1 MTKNIREQVV
11 NLLLE
16 IERDKSYAQLAL
28 KNELKDITGPDKGF
42 MTEVVYGTLKY
53 QIKLDY
59 IIDQFSKTPVRKMKP
74 LIRQLFRMSVY
85 QLMYLDKVPASA
97 VINEAVKIAKKRK
110 FVSLS
115 GFVNGVLRTIDRERN
130 NIKYPSKEKE
140 TVRYM
145 SVMYSLPEWMI
156 ETWLKSYDM
165 TKVEAICSA
174 LNERAQVCIRVNTL
188 KATKE
193 EVIKRLEAEGVTVMP
208 GEFLDE
214 AMYLKNVDNIQNMSS
229 FKEGLWTVQ
238 DESAMLV
245 GKVIAPKAG
254 ERILDL
260 CSAPG
265 GKSIHMAELMQNK
278 GEIISCDIH
287 PHKLELIAK
296 NAERMG
302 VTIIKPTLQDGT
314 ICNEAFVE
322 RFDRILVD
330 APCSG
335 LGIMKRKPDIRYNKE
350 ATDLEDIA
358 AIQRAILTQAV
369 KYLKPE
375 GILVYST
382 CTISKAENE
391 EMVAFMTN
399 ELGLEL
405 NKIVDTIPKVL
416 QKEVERESMI
426 QILPQIAGTDGFF
439 IAGLKKRGI

>member
-1 MTKNIREQVV
+1 MTSNIREQIV

-28 KNELKDITGPDKGF
+28 KNELKKITGPDKGF

-53 QIKLDY
+53 QIQLDY

-74 LIRQLFRMSVY
+74 LIRQILRMSVY

-110 FVSLS
+110 FQSLS
-115 GFVNGVLRTIDRERN
+115 GFVNGVLRNIERGKAHIQYPN
-130 NIKYPSKEKE
+130 MASNPIKYFSI
-140 TVRYM
+140 
-145 SVMYSLPEWMI
+145 MYSLPEWMI
-156 ETWLKSYDM
+156 ATWLKAYDFQ
-165 TKVEAICSA
+165 KVEAICKA
-174 LNERAQVCIRVNTL
+174 LNERAKVCARVNTL
-188 KATKE
+188 KTSKE
-193 EVIKRLEAEGVTVMP
+193 ALIKALNLEGVEVLP
-208 GEFLDE
+208 GEFLEE
-214 AMYLKNVDNIQNMSS
+214 AMYLKNIDDLQNMPS
-229 FKEGLWTVQ
+229 FKAGKWTVQ

-245 GKVIAPKAG
+245 AKVVAPQKG
-254 ERILDL
+254 ECILDL

-265 GKSIHMAELMQNK
+265 GKSIHMAELMANE

-302 VTIIKPTLQDGT
+302 VTIMKPTLQDGT
-314 ICNEAFVE
+314 VFNEDFAE
-322 RFDRILVD
+322 KFDRVLVD

-350 ATDLEDIA
+350 AEDIEDIA
-358 AIQRAILTQAV
+358 QIQRALLKQAV
-369 KYLKPE
+369 KYVKP
-375 GILVYST
+375 GGTFVYST
-382 CTISKAENE
+382 CTISKMENE
-391 EMVAFMTN
+391 EMVDYMVK

-416 QKEVERESMI
+416 QSEIEKDSMI

-439 IAGLKKRGI
+439 IASLKKRSI

>member
-1 MTKNIREQVV
+1 MTKNIREQIV

-28 KNELKDITGPDKGF
+28 KNELREVQGPDKGF

-53 QIKLDY
+53 QIQLDY
-59 IIDQFSKTPVRKMKP
+59 IIDSFSKTPVRKMKP
-74 LIRQLFRMSVY
+74 LMRQLLRMSVY
-85 QLMYLDKVPASA
+85 QLIYLDKVPASA

-110 FVSLS
+110 FVNLS

-130 NIKYPSKEKE
+130 NIKYPSKTKE
-140 TVRYM
+140 PLRYF
-145 SVMYSLPEWMI
+145 SVMYSLPEWII
-156 ETWLKSYDM
+156 ETWFKEYD
-165 TKVEAICSA
+165 TEKVEAICKA

-193 EVIKRLEAEGVTVMP
+193 EVIKCLEAEGVTVLP
-208 GEFLDE
+208 GEFLEE

-229 FKEGLWTVQ
+229 FKNGLWTVQ

-245 GKVIAPKAG
+245 GKVINSQSG

-265 GKSIHMAELMQNK
+265 GKSIHMAELMKNE

-287 PHKLELIAK
+287 PHKLELITK

-314 ICNEAFVE
+314 VCNEAFIGS
-322 RFDRILVD
+322 FDRVLVD

-350 ATDLEDIA
+350 VADLEDIA
-358 AIQRAILTQAV
+358 QIQRAILTQAV
-369 KYLKPE
+369 KYLKPD

-382 CTISKAENE
+382 CTISKEENE
-391 EMVAFMTN
+391 EMVAFMLR

-405 NKIVDTIPKVL
+405 MPIVDTIPKLL
-416 QKEVERESMI
+416 QKEVQQESMI
-426 QILPQIAGTDGFF
+426 QILPHIAGTDGFF
-439 IAGLKKRGI
+439 IAGLRKRSI

>member
-1 MTKNIREQVV
+1 
-11 NLLLE
+11 
-16 IERDKSYAQLAL
+16 
-28 KNELKDITGPDKGF
+28 
-42 MTEVVYGTLKY
+42 
-53 QIKLDY
+53 
-59 IIDQFSKTPVRKMKP
+59 
-74 LIRQLFRMSVY
+74 
-85 QLMYLDKVPASA
+85 
-97 VINEAVKIAKKRK
+97 
-110 FVSLS
+110 
-115 GFVNGVLRTIDRERN
+115 
-130 NIKYPSKEKE
+130 
-140 TVRYM
+140 
-145 SVMYSLPEWMI
+145 
-156 ETWLKSYDM
+156 
-165 TKVEAICSA
+165 
-174 LNERAQVCIRVNTL
+174 
-188 KATKE
+188 
-193 EVIKRLEAEGVTVMP
+193 
-208 GEFLDE
+208 
-214 AMYLKNVDNIQNMSS
+214 MYLKNVDNIQNMSS

-265 GKSIHMAELMQNK
+265 GKSIHMAELMQDK

-287 PHKLELIAK
+287 PHKLELIVK

-302 VTIIKPTLQDGT
+302 VSIIKPTLQDGT
-314 ICNEAFVE
+314 ICNEDFIQS
-322 RFDRILVD
+322 FDRVLVD

-391 EMVAFMTN
+391 EMVAFITG

-416 QKEVERESMI
+416 QDEVEKESMI

>member
-1 MTKNIREQVV
+1 MTKNIREQIV

-28 KNELKDITGPDKGF
+28 KNELKDVQGPDKGF

-53 QIKLDY
+53 QIQLDY

-74 LIRQLFRMSVY
+74 LIRQIFRMSVY
-85 QLMYLDKVPASA
+85 QLMHLDKVPASA

-110 FVSLS
+110 FMALS
-115 GFVNGVLRTIDRERN
+115 GFVNGVLRTIDRERA

-140 TVRYM
+140 PLHYF

-156 ETWLKSYDM
+156 ATWLKAYDAE
-165 TKVEAICSA
+165 KVEGICKA

-188 KATKE
+188 KASKE
-193 EVIKRLEAEGVTVMP
+193 EVVKCLQEEGVTVLP
-208 GEFLDE
+208 GEFLEE

-229 FKEGLWTVQ
+229 FKKGLWTVQ

-245 GKVIAPKAG
+245 GKVIAPQSG

-265 GKSIHMAELMQNK
+265 GKSIHMAELMKNE

-302 VTIIKPTLQDGT
+302 ATIIKPTLQDGT
-314 ICNEAFVE
+314 VCNEDFIGK
-322 RFDRILVD
+322 FDRVLVD

-350 ATDLEDIA
+350 MTDIEDIA
-358 AIQRAILTQAV
+358 QIQRAILTQAV

-375 GILVYST
+375 GTLVYST
-382 CTISKAENE
+382 CTISKVENE
-391 EMVAFMTN
+391 EMVDFMTK

-405 NKIVDTIPKVL
+405 NEIVDTIPNKL
-416 QKEVERESMI
+416 QKEVRQGSMI
-426 QILPQIAGTDGFF
+426 QILPQLAGTDGFF
-439 IAGLKKRGI
+439 IAGLKKRSI

>member
-1 MTKNIREQVV
+1 MTKNIREQIV

-59 IIDQFSKTPVRKMKP
+59 IIDQFSKTPARKMKP
-74 LIRQLFRMSVY
+74 LIRQIFRMSVY

-110 FVSLS
+110 FQALS

-130 NIKYPSKEKE
+130 NIKYPSRDKE
-140 TVRYM
+140 TLRYL
-145 SVMYSLPEWMI
+145 SVMYSIPEWMI
-156 ETWLKSYDM
+156 ATWLKSYDLE
-165 TKVEAICSA
+165 KVEAICSA

-188 KATKE
+188 KASKE
-193 EVIKRLEAEGVTVMP
+193 EVIKCLEAEGVTVTP
-208 GEFLDE
+208 GEFLEE
-214 AMYLKNVDNIQNMSS
+214 AMYLKNVDNIQNMPS

-245 GKVIAPKAG
+245 GKVIAPQSG

-265 GKSIHMAELMQNK
+265 GKSIHMAEIMKNE

-296 NAERMG
+296 NAARMG
-302 VTIIKPTLQDGT
+302 ATIIKPTLQDGT
-314 ICNEAFVE
+314 VFNEAFVE
-322 RFDRILVD
+322 SFDRILVD

-350 ATDLEDIA
+350 LTDLEDIA
-358 AIQRAILTQAV
+358 QIQRAILTQAV
-369 KYLKPE
+369 KYLKPN
-375 GILVYST
+375 GVLVYST
-382 CTISKAENE
+382 CTISKEENE
-391 EMVAFMTN
+391 EMVDFMTG

-405 NKIVDTIPKVL
+405 NEIVDTIPKVL
-416 QKEVERESMI
+416 QKEVKQGSMI

-439 IAGLKKRGI
+439 IAGLKKRSI